1 MIDKLTPEQEAKIPE
16 YLQKYY
22 DKVYRSQPID
32 RNMCEESITY
42 IYKQAGYKAPY
53 VWYVESPLMAQI
65 VANLL
70 TNKDYSNLESN
81 LRSNL
86 RNNLW
91 SYLESNL
98 WSYLESNLESNL
110 GSNLRNNLRSNL
122 ANNLWNNLRSNLE
135 SNLANNLRNN
145 LRSNLESNLG
155 SNLANNLWNNLRSN
169 LRSNLE
175 SNLANNLWNNLGS
188 NLRSNLESN
197 LRSNLRSIDYITTA
211 YYGNLSDYGWTCF
224 YDFINN
230 ELMPSYNLELWN
242 KWKDLINSN
251 IYDMI
256 QFDGLCI
263 VMAMPE
269 KVNIDTN
276 KRLHSETSC
285 AVSWKDGYE
294 IYAWHGLIIPKEWIE
309 NKKSIT
315 KEIIAQEGN
324 AERRRCIQEIL
335 GGEAYLSL
343 LDVSEVDKD
352 FDAQGNEMI
361 LYQTKKVD
369 EAANEHIYYL
379 KVTCPSTGRNYF
391 LCVPESKNV
400 WDAKAWTFNNQKIYA
415 RHGDI
420 GLLDLKKEFKV
431 PVYES

>member
-16 YLQKYY
+16 YLQRYY

-70 TNKDYSNLESN
+70 TNKDYSNLASNLVSNLVSNLRSNLVSNLASNLESNLRSNLASNLESN

-91 SYLESNL
+91 NNLESNL
-98 WSYLESNLESNL
+98 WSNL
-110 GSNLRNNLRSNL
+110 GNNL
-122 ANNLWNNLRSNLE
+122 ANNLDSNL
-135 SNLANNLRNN
+135 N
-145 LRSNLESNLG
+145 
-155 SNLANNLWNNLRSN
+155 
-169 LRSNLE
+169 
-175 SNLANNLWNNLGS
+175 
-188 NLRSNLESN
+188 
-197 LRSNLRSIDYITTA
+197 YIITS

>member
-70 TNKDYSNLESN
+70 TNKDYSNL
-81 LRSNL
+81 RS
-86 RNNLW
+86 
-91 SYLESNL
+91 
-98 WSYLESNLESNL
+98 
-110 GSNLRNNLRSNL
+110 
-122 ANNLWNNLRSNLE
+122 NLRSNLE
-135 SNLANNLRNN
+135 SNLW
-145 LRSNLESNLG
+145 SNLVS
-155 SNLANNLWNNLRSN
+155 NLRSN

-175 SNLANNLWNNLGS
+175 SNLVSNLESNLESNLWSNLVSNLWSNLVSNLRSNLGS
-188 NLRSNLESN
+188 NLRSNLGSNLGSNLWSN
-197 LRSNLRSIDYITTA
+197 LRSNLESIDYITTA

-230 ELMPSYNLELWN
+230 ELMPSYNLELWSN
-242 KWKDLINSN
+242 WKNLISSN
-251 IYDMI
+251 VYDMI

-263 VMAMPE
+263 VMSMPN
-269 KVNIDTN
+269 KVNIDDN
-276 KRLHSETSC
+276 KRLHSEIGY

-294 IYAWHGLIIPKEWIE
+294 VYAWHGLIIPKEWIE